1 MDLFLMTLTTG
12 ILVGGIY
19 ALVALGWVLI
29 YKCSG
34 VLNLAMG
41 ELTLIGAYVALTF
54 YQMGVPFILSVVF
67 TLLIGIV
74 LGMITERVFLDKLIG
89 EPILA
94 VIMVTVGL
102 SFFFKGLVN
111 FIYGTDTRVFDP
123 PIFSIKPIEVGVL
136 KVSPV
141 YLWSFI
147 LAIVLLIIFVLF
159 FKYTRWGLSMQATA
173 DDETAALS
181 LGVSARFVYS
191 AAWAIAF
198 ISAGVGGALLGN
210 INGVNTS
217 VGYLG
222 LLVLPAVVLGGLN
235 SVPGAIV
242 GGIIIGVLQ
251 NLSGT
256 YLDRFF
262 PGGVKEIVPFAF
274 MAVFLLFKPYGLWGW
289 ERIERV

>member
-1 MDLFLMTLTTG
+1 MELFLMTLITG

-54 YQMGVPFILSVVF
+54 YQMGFPFILAVLGTLVV
-67 TLLIGIV
+67 GIV
-74 LGMITERVFLDKLIG
+74 LGFLTERIFLDRLIG
-89 EPILA
+89 EPLLA

-102 SFFFKGLVN
+102 SFFFKGMVT
-111 FIYGTDTRVFDP
+111 FVYDTDTRVFDP
-123 PIFSIKPIEVGVL
+123 PIFAIKPIELGFL

-147 LAIVLLIIFVLF
+147 LAIVLLLVFVWF

-181 LGVSARFVYS
+181 LGVSARFVYA

-198 ISAGVGGALLGN
+198 MSAGVGGALLGN
-210 INGVNTS
+210 INGINIS

-242 GGIIIGVLQ
+242 GGVIIGVLQ

-256 YLDRFF
+256 YLDHYF